1 MPNFLNLLLS
11 FKGRIGRASW
21 WLGFVLTVIGNIV
34 GVVLFDK
41 TLFDPNAP
49 TNAPPGTADTLW
61 QLLMVV
67 PLTAITVK
75 RFNDRDYPFW
85 TGYAFSALSVWMA
98 VAPYFGIDL
107 SPQSPGGVQMILFW
121 LLSVAGLFV
130 FVENGFMR
138 GTDGP
143 NRYGPDPLARQS

>member
-1 MPNFLNLLLS
+1 MPNFLSLLLS

-21 WLGFVLTVIGNIV
+21 WLGFVITVIGNII

-41 TLFDPNAP
+41 TLFDRDAP
-49 TNAPPGTADTLW
+49 ANSPPGTADTIW

-75 RFNDRDYPFW
+75 RFNDRDYPPW
-85 TGYAFSALSVWMA
+85 TGYAFSTLSVWMA
-98 VAPYFGIDL
+98 GAPYFGIDL
-107 SPQSPGGVQMILFW
+107 SPQSPGVQKVLFW
-121 LLSVAGLFV
+121 LLSIAGLFV

>member
-41 TLFDPNAP
+41 TLFDPDAP
-49 TNAPPGTADTLW
+49 ANTPPGTADTLW

-75 RFNDRDYPFW
+75 RFNDRDSPVW
-85 TGYAFSALSVWMA
+85 VGYAFGALSA
-98 VAPYFGIDL
+98 ALALGSYFGIDL

-121 LLSVAGLFV
+121 RLSVAGLFV
-130 FVENGFMR
+130 LVENGFMR

>member
-1 MPNFLNLLLS
+1 
-11 FKGRIGRASW
+11 
-21 WLGFVLTVIGNIV
+21 
-34 GVVLFDK
+34 
-41 TLFDPNAP
+41 
-49 TNAPPGTADTLW
+49 
-61 QLLMVV
+61 
-67 PLTAITVK
+67 
-75 RFNDRDYPFW
+75 
-85 TGYAFSALSVWMA
+85 MA

-107 SPQSPGGVQMILFW
+107 SPQSPGVQMILFW